1 MLARTLIP
9 QSEATNGA
17 AKPRAILAIPENG
30 KGELALDGLLL
41 DKVIGHRKP
50 KDTAISIGLHMAVV
64 AAILLAPMVFAQR
77 LVMAKAE
84 TTFLT
89 APLLP
94 YAPPPPMG
102 SARAM
107 TKTSLATPK
116 LTAPVSIPK
125 AISQS
130 ASVSEAAA
138 PEVASGMAGVNG
150 GLPDG
155 ILGGILGGMGA
166 GPAVPEIG
174 QVGALRVGGQVQRP
188 ELVYNPE
195 PEYPKDA
202 KKAKV
207 QGDVKVDA
215 IVDKDGN
222 VVQVHA
228 ISGPSLLV
236 DAAVRA
242 VSQWKYQPTYL
253 NGKPYP
259 LELIVD
265 VNFHL
270 G

>member
-1 MLARTLIP
+1 MLPRTLIP

-17 AKPRAILAIPENG
+17 AKPRVVLVTPEDG
-30 KGELALDGLLL
+30 KGDIALGSLLL
-41 DKVIGHRKP
+41 DQVIARRKP
-50 KDTAISIGLHMAVV
+50 KDTVISVAIHGAVL
-64 AAILLAPMVFAQR
+64 AAFLIAPMIFAQK
-77 LVMAKAE
+77 LVLAKGE
-84 TTFLT
+84 TMFLA
-89 APLLP
+89 APPLP
-94 YAPPPPMG
+94 YAPPPPTG
-102 SARAM
+102 SPRAM
-107 TKTSLATPK
+107 QNVFAVPK
-116 LTAPVSIPK
+116 LTMPVAVPK
-125 AISQS
+125 LIESATVQS
-130 ASVSEAAA
+130 EAA
-138 PEVASGMAGVNG
+138 PEVSSGMAGVNG

-155 ILGGILGGMGA
+155 VLGGILGGMGS

-174 QVGALRVGGQVQRP
+174 QVGTLRVGGQVQRP

-195 PEYPKDA
+195 PEYPKQA

-265 VNFHL
+265 VSFHL